1 MNRGKN
7 IKNSPLVS
15 VIMPTYNGSNTI
27 LRAINS
33 VLNQTYSNLEL
44 IIVDDCSKENTFE
57 VVKNVKDKRVKVLR
71 HKKNGV
77 VS

>member
-15 VIMPTYNGSNTI
+15 VIMPTYNGGSTI

-33 VLNQTYSNLEL
+33 VLNQTYSNFEL
-44 IIVDDCSKENTFE
+44 IIVDDCSKDNTLE
-57 VVKNVKDKRVKVLR
+57 IVKNVKDI
-71 HKKNGV
+71 
-77 VS
+77 S